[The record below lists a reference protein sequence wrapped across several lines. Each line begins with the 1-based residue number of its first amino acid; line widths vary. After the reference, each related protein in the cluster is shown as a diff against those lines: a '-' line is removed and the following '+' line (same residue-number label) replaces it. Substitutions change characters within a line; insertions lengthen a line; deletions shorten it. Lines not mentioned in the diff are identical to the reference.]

1 MNINLEWVLATK
13 QRTVTVLGGAL
24 IVLVAA
30 VLIWYVL
37 TSPLR
42 GFVSGTVIAEDGSIR
57 AVKISVKE
65 VGLEYYSIPDAQVA
79 LVAAVPAPSGGATA
93 YVTQTRDRQ
102 MHVSL
107 SDGTRL
113 GPTAISGESVSVPQW
128 SSEGISVALSK
139 RDSEEPGPEAWTVL
153 RTVRQGDSLTVGKG
167 VKPFPSPNQRTFA
180 LTSDGVA
187 LLSYSDNEP
196 TIVIASPVPVPETTP
211 FAVSQDG
218 MRVAWVAPADK
229 SLQVFENVNGYF
241 VPLLLQ
247 NKSPFQTLVFAPDG
261 RHLIGG
267 SHSETT
273 TSLSI
278 VKISSGKTSVLGTIG
293 GLLELH
299 TWNYE

>member
-1 MNINLEWVLATK
+1 MNIDFEWVFATK
-13 QRTVTVLGGAL
+13 QRTLTVLGGVFIA
-24 IVLVAA
+24 LVAVA
-30 VLIWYVL
+30 LVWYIV

-79 LVAAVPAPSGGATA
+79 LVVAVPAPQGGAIA

-107 SDGTRL
+107 SDGTKL

-128 SSEGISVALSK
+128 SPEGISVALSK
-139 RDSEEPGPEAWTVL
+139 RDTEETGPEAWTVL
-153 RTVRQGDSLTVGKG
+153 RTVRQGDSLTVGRG
-167 VKPFPSPNQRTFA
+167 VKPYPSPNQRTFA
-180 LTSDGVA
+180 LSSDGVV

-196 TIVIASPVPVPETTP
+196 TVVIASPVAVPETTP

-218 MRVAWVAPADK
+218 TRVAWVAPADK

-247 NKSPFQTLVFAPDG
+247 SKSPFQTLVFSPDG
-261 RHLIGG
+261 RHIIGG
-267 SHSETT
+267 SHSETA

-278 VKISSGKTSVLGTIG
+278 VKISSGKTSALGAVS